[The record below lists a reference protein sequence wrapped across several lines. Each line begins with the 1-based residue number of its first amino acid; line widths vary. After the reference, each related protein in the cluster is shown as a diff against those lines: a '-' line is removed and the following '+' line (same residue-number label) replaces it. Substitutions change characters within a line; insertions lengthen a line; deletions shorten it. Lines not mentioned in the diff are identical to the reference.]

1 MGAVTSGGSIT
12 VTPSVTTT
20 YQLHVAGTQYGD
32 NRFATVTV
40 HVNRLSL
47 YRTPAS
53 TAIESNGSAIL
64 VSRAF
69 GYGQTTVSFKWYK
82 DSVLIPNADDS
93 ELLVSTPG
101 EYVVQAVG
109 TLNGVTK
116 TYTSSVAKVVTNDVA
131 ITTQPTDQ
139 VVTTMWGNI
148 GAARFQVSATGTN
161 TPTYQWYCGDAQNPI
176 PGETQNQIFAVDGGC
191 GNAYFVD
198 VTSTVNGIK
207 NTVRSNFVRVIQN
220 TISMRSVPTQWYLR
234 TGESIDLYVS
244 AYGLRGSTITYQW
257 FLDNT
262 SISGATDF
270 LYSPTV
276 GGTYKVIIQSELG
289 GTYSYTASPDIVV
302 TQYDD
307 PAINELVL
315 ARTSVGRGRSTTL
328 TPYFSGGIGVITPGN
343 ISVTSGTPITLTPA
357 ATTTYTLTV
366 TNVVNTVATKSVELV
381 VADGWSQTTTGSMNC
396 PHYKPAILKMPNGK
410 VLVTGN
416 QYALS
421 KCIEIFDP
429 VTKAFTRI
437 NDMALA
443 RKNPFLFNL
452 SDGRVLILGGVQ
464 QKYPPSTTVY
474 SIQPEIYDPSDGSF
488 TVLNTFHNGYSNQEW
503 MPHVIHAVQMS
514 DGRIFILSGS
524 TSSAVLNP
532 LTGTVIQSASTL
544 YPRTNGAMTPLSDG
558 RILLVGGNTSP
569 TSAEVFTPVGTSRGY
584 NSYFR
589 QSGDLLGSSTL
600 LESMLTS
607 RRDKVVTTSVL
618 SDGRVMF
625 TGGRNEN
632 NEMQSSVDIFN
643 PITMQFMSNP
653 PSMPISRS
661 SHNSVSFSDGTL
673 MIYGGWSA
681 RIPNGTGTYQTK
693 SVIMFDPATNTFT
706 SGYGELT
713 TPRVDA
719 PAIRLNDGTVLII
732 GDDGNSGS
740 PMGFNAWT
748 AEIYTFE

>member
-1 MGAVTSGGSIT
+1 VGAVTSGGNIT

-101 EYVVQAVG
+101 EYVVQAIG
-109 TLNGVTK
+109 SLNGVTK
-116 TYTSSVAKVVTNDVA
+116 TVTSGTATVVTNDVA
-131 ITTQPTDQ
+131 ITSQPTDQ

-148 GAARFQVSATGTN
+148 GVARFSVSATGSS
-161 TPTYQWYCGDAQNPI
+161 TPTFQWFCGSGNPI
-176 PGETQNQIFAVDGGC
+176 SGETYSQIFVANGGC
-191 GNAYFVD
+191 GDAYFVD

-207 NTVRSNFVRVIQN
+207 NTVRSDFVRVIQN
-220 TISMRSVPTQWYLR
+220 TISMRSVPTQWYLH

-244 AYGLRGSTITYQW
+244 AYGLRGSNISYQW
-257 FLDNT
+257 FRDNS

-276 GGTYKVIIQSELG
+276 GGTYKVLVTSELS
-289 GTYSYTASPDIVV
+289 GTYSYIASSDIVV
-302 TQYDD
+302 TEYDD
-307 PAINELVL
+307 PAANNLVL
-315 ARTSVGRGRSTTL
+315 ARSSIAPGRSTAL
-328 TPYFSGGIGVITPGN
+328 TPYFSGGTGVITPGN
-343 ISVTSGTPITLTPA
+343 IMVTSGTPITISPTS
-357 ATTTYTLTV
+357 TTTYTLTV
-366 TNVVNTVATKSVELV
+366 TNVMNAVATKTIELL
-381 VADGWSQTTTGSMNC
+381 VADGWSQATTSAMSC
-396 PHYKPAILKMPNGK
+396 PHYKPAILKLPNGK

-416 QYALS
+416 QYTLS
-421 KCIEIFDP
+421 KCIEMYDP
-429 VTKAFTRI
+429 ATKSFTRL
-437 NDMALA
+437 NDMVLA

-474 SIQPEIYDPSDGSF
+474 SIQPEIYDPSEGSF

-503 MPHVIHAVQMS
+503 MPHVTHAVQMS

-569 TSAEVFTPVGTSRGY
+569 TSAEVFTPVGTSRGFNTY
-584 NSYFR
+584 LR

-607 RRDKVVTTSVL
+607 RRDQFVTTSVL

-673 MIYGGWSA
+673 MIYGGWTA
-681 RIPNGTGTYQTK
+681 RIPSGTGTYQTK

-706 SGYGELT
+706 SGFGELT

>member
-1 MGAVTSGGSIT
+1 MGAVTSGGNIT

-101 EYVVQAVG
+101 EYVVQAIG
-109 TLNGVTK
+109 SLNGVTK
-116 TYTSSVAKVVTNDVA
+116 TVTSGTATVVTNDVA
-131 ITTQPTDQ
+131 ITSQPTDQ

-148 GAARFQVSATGTN
+148 GVARFSVSATGSS
-161 TPTYQWYCGDAQNPI
+161 TPTFQWFCGSGNPI
-176 PGETQNQIFAVDGGC
+176 SGETYSQIFVANGGC
-191 GNAYFVD
+191 GDAYFVD

-207 NTVRSNFVRVIQN
+207 NTVRSDFVRVIQN
-220 TISMRSVPTQWYLR
+220 TISMRSVPTQWYLH

-244 AYGLRGSTITYQW
+244 AYGLRGSNISYQW
-257 FLDNT
+257 FRDNS

-276 GGTYKVIIQSELG
+276 GGTYKVLVTSELS
-289 GTYSYTASPDIVV
+289 GTYSYIASSDIVV
-302 TQYDD
+302 TEYDD
-307 PAINELVL
+307 PAANNLVL
-315 ARTSVGRGRSTTL
+315 ARSSIAPGRSTAL
-328 TPYFSGGIGVITPGN
+328 TPYFSGGTGVITPGN
-343 ISVTSGTPITLTPA
+343 IMVTSGTPITISPTS
-357 ATTTYTLTV
+357 TTTYTLTV
-366 TNVVNTVATKSVELV
+366 TNVMNAVATKTIELL
-381 VADGWSQTTTGSMNC
+381 VADGWSQATTSAMSC
-396 PHYKPAILKMPNGK
+396 PHYKPAILKLPNGK

-416 QYALS
+416 QYTLS
-421 KCIEIFDP
+421 KCIEIYDP
-429 VTKAFTRI
+429 ATKSFTRL
-437 NDMALA
+437 NDMVLA

-474 SIQPEIYDPSDGSF
+474 SIQPEIYDPSEGSF

-503 MPHVIHAVQMS
+503 MPHVTHAVQMS

-569 TSAEVFTPVGTSRGY
+569 TSAEVFTPVGTSRGFNTY
-584 NSYFR
+584 LR

-607 RRDKVVTTSVL
+607 RRDQFVTTSVL

-673 MIYGGWSA
+673 MIYGGWTA
-681 RIPNGTGTYQTK
+681 RIPSGTGTYQTK

-706 SGYGELT
+706 SGFGELT

>member
-1 MGAVTSGGSIT
+1 MGAVTSGGNIT

-101 EYVVQAVG
+101 EYVVQAIG
-109 TLNGVTK
+109 SLNGVTK
-116 TYTSSVAKVVTNDVA
+116 TVTSGTATVVTNDVA
-131 ITTQPTDQ
+131 ITSQPTDQ

-148 GAARFQVSATGTN
+148 GVARFSVSATGSS
-161 TPTYQWYCGDAQNPI
+161 TPTFQWFCGSGNPI
-176 PGETQNQIFAVDGGC
+176 SGETYSQIFVANGGC

-207 NTVRSNFVRVIQN
+207 NTVRSDFVRVIQN
-220 TISMRSVPTQWYLR
+220 TISMRSVPTQWYLH

-244 AYGLRGSTITYQW
+244 AYGLRGSNISYQW
-257 FLDNT
+257 FRDNS

-276 GGTYKVIIQSELG
+276 GGTYKVLVTSELS
-289 GTYSYTASPDIVV
+289 GTYSYIASSDIVV
-302 TQYDD
+302 TEYDD
-307 PAINELVL
+307 PAANNLVL
-315 ARTSVGRGRSTTL
+315 ARSSIAPGRSTAL
-328 TPYFSGGIGVITPGN
+328 TPYFSGGTGVITPGN
-343 ISVTSGTPITLTPA
+343 IMVTSGTPITISPTS
-357 ATTTYTLTV
+357 TTTYTLTV
-366 TNVVNTVATKSVELV
+366 TNVMNAVATKTIELL
-381 VADGWSQTTTGSMNC
+381 VADGWSQATTSAMSC
-396 PHYKPAILKMPNGK
+396 PHYKPAVLKLPNGK

-416 QYALS
+416 QYTLS
-421 KCIEIFDP
+421 KCIEMYDP
-429 VTKAFTRI
+429 ATKSFTRL
-437 NDMALA
+437 NDMVLA

-503 MPHVIHAVQMS
+503 MPHVTHAVQMS

-569 TSAEVFTPVGTSRGY
+569 TSAEVFTPVGTSRGF
-584 NSYFR
+584 NTYFR

-607 RRDKVVTTSVL
+607 RRDQFVTTSVL

-653 PSMPISRS
+653 PSMQISRS
-661 SHNSVSFSDGTL
+661 GHNSVSFSDGTL

>member
-1 MGAVTSGGSIT
+1 MGAVTSGGNIT

-101 EYVVQAVG
+101 EYVVQAIG
-109 TLNGVTK
+109 SLNGVTK
-116 TYTSSVAKVVTNDVA
+116 TVTSGTATVVTNDVA
-131 ITTQPTDQ
+131 ITSQPTDQ

-148 GAARFQVSATGTN
+148 GVARFSVSATGSS
-161 TPTYQWYCGDAQNPI
+161 TPTFQWFCGSGNPI
-176 PGETQNQIFAVDGGC
+176 SGETYSQIFVANGGC
-191 GNAYFVD
+191 GDAYFVD

-207 NTVRSNFVRVIQN
+207 NTVRSDFVRVIQN
-220 TISMRSVPTQWYLR
+220 TISMRSVPTQWYLH

-244 AYGLRGSTITYQW
+244 AYGLRGSNISYQW
-257 FLDNT
+257 FRDNS

-276 GGTYKVIIQSELG
+276 GGTYKVLVTSELS
-289 GTYSYTASPDIVV
+289 GTYSYIASSDIVV
-302 TQYDD
+302 TEYDD
-307 PAINELVL
+307 PAANNLVL
-315 ARTSVGRGRSTTL
+315 ARSSIAPGRSTAL
-328 TPYFSGGIGVITPGN
+328 TPYFSGGTGVITPGN
-343 ISVTSGTPITLTPA
+343 IMVTSGTPITISPTS
-357 ATTTYTLTV
+357 TTTYTLTV
-366 TNVVNTVATKSVELV
+366 TNVMNAVATKTIELL
-381 VADGWSQTTTGSMNC
+381 VADGWSQATTSAMSC
-396 PHYKPAILKMPNGK
+396 PHYKPAILKLPNGK

-416 QYALS
+416 QYTLS
-421 KCIEIFDP
+421 KCIEMYDP
-429 VTKAFTRI
+429 ATKSFTRL
-437 NDMALA
+437 NDMVLA

-503 MPHVIHAVQMS
+503 MPHVTHAVQMS

-569 TSAEVFTPVGTSRGY
+569 TSAEVFTPVGTSRGFNTY
-584 NSYFR
+584 LR

-607 RRDKVVTTSVL
+607 RRDQFVTTSVL

-673 MIYGGWSA
+673 MIYGGWTA

>member
-1 MGAVTSGGSIT
+1 MGAVTSGGNIT

-101 EYVVQAVG
+101 EYVVQAIG
-109 TLNGVTK
+109 SLNGVTK
-116 TYTSSVAKVVTNDVA
+116 TVTSGTATVVTNDVA
-131 ITTQPTDQ
+131 ITSQPTDQ

-148 GAARFQVSATGTN
+148 GVARFSVSATGSS
-161 TPTYQWYCGDAQNPI
+161 TPTFQWFCGSGNPI
-176 PGETQNQIFAVDGGC
+176 SGETYSQIFVANGGC
-191 GNAYFVD
+191 GDAYFVD

-207 NTVRSNFVRVIQN
+207 NTVRSDFVRVIQN
-220 TISMRSVPTQWYLR
+220 TISMRSVPTQWYLH

-244 AYGLRGSTITYQW
+244 AYGLRGSNISYQW
-257 FLDNT
+257 FRDNS

-276 GGTYKVIIQSELG
+276 GGTYKVLVTSELS
-289 GTYSYTASPDIVV
+289 GTYSYIASSDIVV
-302 TQYDD
+302 TEYDD
-307 PAINELVL
+307 PAANNLVL
-315 ARTSVGRGRSTTL
+315 ARSSIAPGRSTAL
-328 TPYFSGGIGVITPGN
+328 TPYFSGGTGVITPGN
-343 ISVTSGTPITLTPA
+343 IMVTSGTPITISPTS
-357 ATTTYTLTV
+357 TTTYTLTV
-366 TNVVNTVATKSVELV
+366 TNVMNAVATKTIELL
-381 VADGWSQTTTGSMNC
+381 VADGWSQATTSAMSC
-396 PHYKPAILKMPNGK
+396 PHYKPAILKLPNGK

-416 QYALS
+416 QYTLS
-421 KCIEIFDP
+421 KCIEIYDP
-429 VTKAFTRI
+429 ATKSFTRL
-437 NDMALA
+437 NDMVLA

-474 SIQPEIYDPSDGSF
+474 SIQPEIYDPSEGSF

-503 MPHVIHAVQMS
+503 MPHVTHAVQMS

-569 TSAEVFTPVGTSRGY
+569 TSAEVFTPVGTSRGFNTY
-584 NSYFR
+584 LR

-607 RRDKVVTTSVL
+607 RRDQFVTTSVL

-673 MIYGGWSA
+673 MIYGGWTA
-681 RIPNGTGTYQTK
+681 RIPSGTGTYQTK

-719 PAIRLNDGTVLII
+719 PAIRLNDGTVLIS

>member
-1 MGAVTSGGSIT
+1 VGAVTSGGNIT

-101 EYVVQAVG
+101 EYVVQAIG
-109 TLNGVTK
+109 SLNGVTK
-116 TYTSSVAKVVTNDVA
+116 TVTSGTATVVTNDVA
-131 ITTQPTDQ
+131 ITSQPTDQ

-148 GAARFQVSATGTN
+148 GVARFSVSATGSS
-161 TPTYQWYCGDAQNPI
+161 TPTFQWFCGSGNPI
-176 PGETQNQIFAVDGGC
+176 SGETYSQIFVANGGC
-191 GNAYFVD
+191 GDAYFVD

-207 NTVRSNFVRVIQN
+207 NTVRSDFVRVIQN
-220 TISMRSVPTQWYLR
+220 TISMRSVPTQWYLH

-244 AYGLRGSTITYQW
+244 AYGLRGSNISYQW
-257 FLDNT
+257 FRDNS

-276 GGTYKVIIQSELG
+276 GGTYKVLVTSELS
-289 GTYSYTASPDIVV
+289 GTYSYIASSDIVV
-302 TQYDD
+302 TEYDD
-307 PAINELVL
+307 PAANNLVL
-315 ARTSVGRGRSTTL
+315 ARSSIAPGRSTAL
-328 TPYFSGGIGVITPGN
+328 TPYFSGGTGVITPGN
-343 ISVTSGTPITLTPA
+343 IMVTSGTPITISPTS
-357 ATTTYTLTV
+357 TTTYTLTV
-366 TNVVNTVATKSVELV
+366 TNVMNAVATKTIELL
-381 VADGWSQTTTGSMNC
+381 VADGWSQATTSAMSC
-396 PHYKPAILKMPNGK
+396 PHYKPAILKLPNGK

-416 QYALS
+416 QYTLS
-421 KCIEIFDP
+421 KCIEIYDP
-429 VTKAFTRI
+429 ATKSFTRL
-437 NDMALA
+437 NDMVLA

-474 SIQPEIYDPSDGSF
+474 SIQPEIYDPSEGSF

-503 MPHVIHAVQMS
+503 MPHVTHAVQMS

-569 TSAEVFTPVGTSRGY
+569 TSAEVFTPVGTSRGFNTY
-584 NSYFR
+584 LR

-607 RRDKVVTTSVL
+607 RRDQFVTTSVL

-673 MIYGGWSA
+673 MIYGGWTA
-681 RIPNGTGTYQTK
+681 RIPSGTGTYQTK

-719 PAIRLNDGTVLII
+719 PAIRLNDGTVLIS